1 MKSEFEILKELL
13 QKDRSIRRFDES
25 KSIKKETL
33 TSLIDLC
40 RYCASGRNLQPLKY
54 KIISEKDMNEAIFP
68 WLGWAGYLKEWP
80 GPEEGERPTSYL
92 IQCLDKNIT
101 ENLLCDDGLQL
112 QAITLGAIAQGI
124 GACIIK
130 SFNSK
135 KIREILDLPDN
146 LEITYIVA
154 LGYPVEKVVIEE
166 MDSNLEDGFYYYRTE
181 DKVHHVPKRN
191 LKELIL

>member
-1 MKSEFEILKELL
+1 MKNEFEILKELL

-40 RYCASGRNLQPLKY
+40 RFCASGRNLQPLKY

-80 GPEEGERPTSYL
+80 GPEEGERPTAYL

>member
-1 MKSEFEILKELL
+1 MKIEFEILKELL

-80 GPEEGERPTSYL
+80 GPEEGERPTAYL